1 MRSRE
6 RECMPENYEV
16 FEMRA
21 ESMSEYVYKNHQ
33 NPQSNWW
40 GMYSYDDASAGIGGG
55 VGMIEWF
62 PTRADLLAYIAD
74 VFPYWPGGPYDTGV
88 VASVT
93 TAITA
98 NMQLGNLSDD
108 EAIIRLNHIL
118 RRYSQIEWIGTFE
131 QLCSSDNDYCQYVRK
146 WYREHNPDFDEE
158 DGNDPSAPIS
168 HDEISD
174 FCKSISEYGL

>member
-1 MRSRE
+1 
-6 RECMPENYEV
+6 MPENYEV

-21 ESMSEYVYKNHQ
+21 ESMSEHVYEHHQ
-33 NPQSNWW
+33 HPQPDWW
-40 GMYSYDDASAGIGGG
+40 GMYSYGDASAGIGGG

-62 PTRADLLAYIAD
+62 PTRAAMLTYIAD

-98 NMQLGNLSDD
+98 NMQLGNLSDAEGLD
-108 EAIIRLNHIL
+108 RLNHTL
-118 RRYSQIEWIGTFE
+118 RRYSQVVWIGTFE

-146 WYREHNPDFDEE
+146 WYRKQDPDFDEE
-158 DGNDPSAPIS
+158 DGSDPSAPIPT
-168 HDEISD
+168 DKIDD
-174 FCKSISEYGL
+174 FCEAIREYGL